1 MQDRAQ
7 GGALPLKFPI
17 MKASRDMPNVC
28 ILASTL
34 VTGGAERVAEALARG
49 LGSFGLRPSVACL
62 HAPGPVGEE
71 LLELELP
78 FISGLAHG
86 SHDPMAVSRLVR
98 SLRRLDIDLLY
109 CLDHHDALFVG
120 GIASKLAGVRRRV
133 LGIHSTGLWGKASS
147 FTLSDKLV
155 MPLYDKIVA
164 LAQPHADYIERV
176 ASIESSRI
184 SIIHNGVDT
193 DRFKPPDSEGER
205 RLLRGRLGIPDDSF
219 VIVIV
224 AALRPEKNHE
234 MLIRSIRSIPGA
246 PESRLLIVGEGR
258 EAQKLHAL
266 VEESGLS
273 DRVEFMGGRRDVN
286 EVLAASDLFVL
297 CSHPVVETF
306 PLSLL
311 EAMASGLPVVATR
324 VGSVD
329 EILKDRCHGIVIE
342 PGDEE
347 ELTRSIAEM
356 MIDEGLRKEM
366 GERGRSRVVEH
377 FSEDGMI
384 GSYAELFHTLLGTG
398 MEGRGNSD

>member
-1 MQDRAQ
+1 
-7 GGALPLKFPI
+7 
-17 MKASRDMPNVC
+17 MPNVC

-34 VTGGAERVAEALARG
+34 VTGGAERVAQALARG
-49 LGSFGLRPSVACL
+49 LERFGLRPSVACL
-62 HAPGPVGEE
+62 HAPGPIGEE
-71 LLELELP
+71 LSELELP

-98 SLRRLDIDLLY
+98 SLRRLDVDLLY
-109 CLDHHDALFVG
+109 CLDHHDAVFLG

-133 LGIHSTGLWGKASS
+133 LGIHSTGLWGKKSS

-155 MPLYDKIVA
+155 MPLYDKVVA
-164 LAQPHADYIERV
+164 LAQPHADYIERIGSV
-176 ASIESSRI
+176 ERERI

-193 DRFKPPDSEGER
+193 ERFKPPAAEGER
-205 RLLRGRLGIPDDSF
+205 RLLRGRLGIPDDCF

-234 MLIRSIRSIPGA
+234 MLIRSIRAVPDA
-246 PESRLLIVGEGR
+246 LEPRLLIVGEGR

-273 DRVEFMGGRRDVN
+273 DRVEFMGGRGDVN

-306 PLSLL
+306 PLSLI
-311 EAMASGLPVVATR
+311 EAMAAGLPVVATR
-324 VGSVD
+324 VGSV
-329 EILKDRCHGIVIE
+329 EAILTEGSHGIVIE
-342 PGDEE
+342 PGDQE

-356 MIDEGLRKEM
+356 MMSEGLRKEM
-366 GERGRSRVVEH
+366 GKRGRRRVVDH
-377 FSEDGMI
+377 FSEEGMV
-384 GSYAELFHTLLGTG
+384 GSYAGLFHGLLDTG

>member
-1 MQDRAQ
+1 
-7 GGALPLKFPI
+7 
-17 MKASRDMPNVC
+17 MPNVC

-34 VTGGAERVAEALARG
+34 VTGGAERVAQALARG
-49 LGSFGLRPSVACL
+49 LGRFGLRPSVACL

-71 LLELELP
+71 LLELGLP

-86 SHDPMAVSRLVR
+86 SRDPMAVSRLAR

-120 GIASKLAGVRRRV
+120 GIASKIAGVRRRV
-133 LGIHSTGLWGKASS
+133 LGVHSTGLWGKASS
-147 FTLSDKLV
+147 FTLSDKLI
-155 MPLYDKIVA
+155 MPLYDEVVA
-164 LAQPHADYIERV
+164 LAKPHADYIERIC
-176 ASIESSRI
+176 SIESSRI
-184 SIIHNGVDT
+184 SIIPNGVDT
-193 DRFKPPDSEGER
+193 ERFKPISSEKER
-205 RLLRGRLGIPDDSF
+205 RLLRGTLGITDDSF

-234 MLIRSIRSIPGA
+234 MLIRSILTLPD
-246 PESRLLIVGEGR
+246 PLEPRLLIVGEGQ
-258 EAQKLHAL
+258 EAQKLHTL
-266 VEESGLS
+266 VEESGLR
-273 DRVEFMGGRRDVN
+273 DRVEFMGGRGDVN

-324 VGSVD
+324 VGSID
-329 EILKDRCHGIVIE
+329 EILKDRCQGIVIE

-356 MIDEGLRKEM
+356 MTDEGMSKEM
-366 GERGRSRVVEH
+366 GKRGRRRVVEH
-377 FSEDGMI
+377 FSENDMI

-398 MEGRGNSD
+398 MEGRGSQD